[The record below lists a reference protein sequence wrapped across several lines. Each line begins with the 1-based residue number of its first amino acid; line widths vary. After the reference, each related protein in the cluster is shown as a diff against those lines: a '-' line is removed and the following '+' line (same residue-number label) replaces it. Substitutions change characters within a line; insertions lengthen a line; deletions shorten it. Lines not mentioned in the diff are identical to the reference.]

1 MWCKSRKTRCSR
13 ALTLLEMVVAI
24 SMMTVVL
31 MALLPAL
38 AGVRHSWEARQANAE
53 ILQNA
58 RVLIDHVSRHLSTA
72 ARITDVSR
80 PSEEKGYI
88 EFADNGG
95 HLQRYA
101 VDANGLVQFG
111 PPEDGADLAGP
122 VSRLQ
127 FACYDGSDLATPMSE
142 PELAQLVTLTVAF
155 PTGSNP
161 GRDKRFSC
169 SVYMRSAAV
178 AGIGKVARLNG
189 DERIRIGL
197 NPDLAM
203 SQWLGVE
210 L

>member
-1 MWCKSRKTRCSR
+1 
-13 ALTLLEMVVAI
+13 MVVAI

-31 MALLPAL
+31 MAMLPAL
-38 AGVRHSWEARQANAE
+38 AGVRHSWEARQANGE

-80 PSEEKGYI
+80 PSEERGYI
-88 EFADNGG
+88 EFVDNGG
-95 HLQRYA
+95 NLQRYA

-127 FACYDGSDLATPMSE
+127 FACYDGSDLATPISE
-142 PELAQLVTLTVAF
+142 PELAQLVTLAVTF
-155 PTGSNP
+155 PTGSDP

-169 SVYMRSAAV
+169 SVYVRSAAV
-178 AGIGKVARLNG
+178 AGRGKVARLNR
-189 DERIRIGL
+189 DERIHIGL

-203 SQWLGVE
+203 SGWLGVE

>member
-38 AGVRHSWEARQANAE
+38 AGVRRSWETRQANAE

-80 PSEEKGYI
+80 PTEERGYV
-88 EFADNGG
+88 EFVDNRG

-111 PPEDGADLAGP
+111 PPDDL
-122 VSRLQ
+122 VRRVK
-127 FACYDGSDLATPMSE
+127 
-142 PELAQLVTLTVAF
+142 AQR
-155 PTGSNP
+155 N
-161 GRDKRFSC
+161 C
-169 SVYMRSAAV
+169 
-178 AGIGKVARLNG
+178 
-189 DERIRIGL
+189 
-197 NPDLAM
+197 
-203 SQWLGVE
+203 
-210 L
+210 

>member
-1 MWCKSRKTRCSR
+1 
-13 ALTLLEMVVAI
+13 MVVAI
-24 SMMTVVL
+24 SMMTVIL

-38 AGVRHSWEARQANAE
+38 AGIRRSWETRQANAE

-80 PSEEKGYI
+80 PSEERGYI

-95 HLQRYA
+95 HLRRYA
-101 VDANGLVQFG
+101 VDANGLVRFG

-122 VSRLQ
+122 VNRLQ
-127 FACYDGSDLATPMSE
+127 FACYDGSDLATPISE
-142 PELAQLVTLTVAF
+142 PKLAELVTLTVAF
-155 PTGSNP
+155 PTGSDP

-169 SVYMRSAAV
+169 SVYIRSAGV
-178 AGIGKVARLNG
+178 AGNGEVAQLDG
-189 DERIRIGL
+189 DERIRIGV

-203 SQWLGVE
+203 SGWLGVKR
-210 L
+210 